1 MRLSSF
7 KVRGFKNLTQEVV
20 LDELGPVNVLHG
32 PNNVGKSN
40 VLQAM
45 QLFFRLVR
53 RGGSLVDVPLPDPVP
68 IDDKAWLD
76 LTGMARTDAFNLE
89 APVPIRM
96 AAVVEIDESDLSTA
110 GIESEE
116 PIDRV
121 GVEIELRWM
130 GTHVDCQTVGF
141 DWGSRLLARRPN
153 PTLRQQLA
161 DLLSLSFA
169 FRGKPTDRFALVG
182 VERIASHRALALR
195 CYDAKESDDLA
206 EVRRWERFVESMG
219 LFEDI
224 LGKGQFVATYDRTSN
239 AASLLYQTARA
250 RVPFRLLGSGVQ
262 QIAALVGDVLMTNAS
277 LAGIEE
283 PELNLRYSM
292 QERLR
297 EVFLQIVGAP
307 GGPSQLFLTSH
318 SPAFESG
325 PTFYFLSPS
334 ADGPVAERRKV
345 EDARVAVDFPADV
358 APPEGNAVRCYI
370 STEGVVRLPSRIMK
384 AVGLPQG
391 GGVMFV
397 EREGGVEIMSDERFV
412 DELGLDGDGDDAG
425 GG

>member
-7 KVRGFKNLTQEVV
+7 KVRGFKNLTREVA
-20 LDELGPVNVLHG
+20 LEELGPVNVLHG

-45 QLFFRLVR
+45 QVFFRVLRLSKDV
-53 RGGSLVDVPLPDPVP
+53 SLGLPVS
-68 IDDKAWLD
+68 IEENAWIPSF
-76 LTGMARTDAFNLE
+76 GVARFDAFNLE
-89 APVPIRM
+89 QPAPITM
-96 AAVVEIDESDLSTA
+96 AATIDLEESDLTRA
-110 GIESEE
+110 AIAVNPTIE
-116 PIDRV
+116 RV
-121 GVEIELRWM
+121 TIEVTLRWM
-130 GTHVDCQTVGF
+130 GTQVDCQVTRF
-141 DWGSRLLARRPN
+141 DWGPKPVRDTGL
-153 PTLRQQLA
+153 LRQLA
-161 DLLSLSFA
+161 HMISYSFAFA
-169 FRGKPTDRFALVG
+169 FRGQLSDRFTLIG
-182 VERIASHRALALR
+182 VDRVASHPALALR
-195 CYDAKESDDLA
+195 FYDAKESDDLA
-206 EVRRWERFVESMG
+206 EVRRWERFVESMR

-224 LGKGQFVATYDRTSN
+224 LGKGAFVVTYDRSAN
-239 AASLLYQTARA
+239 AANLLYQTANA
-250 RVPFRLLGSGVQ
+250 RIPFRLLGSGVQ
-262 QIAALVGDVLMTNAS
+262 QIAALVGDVLMTPAS
-277 LAGIEE
+277 LVGIEE

-307 GGPSQLFLTSH
+307 GGPSQIFLTSH

-325 PTFYFLSPS
+325 PTFYFMSPTP
-334 ADGPVAERRKV
+334 DGPVVERRKV

-370 STEGVVRLPSRIMK
+370 STEGVVRVPQRIMS

-397 EREGGVEIMSDERFV
+397 ERDGAVEMMSDERFV
-412 DELGLDGDGDDAG
+412 DELGLDGDGGDAG